1 MRILIALLL
10 FFPTLALSQGAATL
24 VANSVVVTSDDRLVA
39 TGNIEVFYDGTRLS
53 AAQISYDPVSDR
65 LAITGPILIQAPD
78 GTILTADRASLDPK
92 MENGMLRGARL
103 VLNQQLQLAATQI
116 NRVDGRYS
124 QLYKVA
130 ATSCQ
135 VCGTQA
141 PLWEIR
147 AKQIVHDGDAQQLY
161 FTGAQLL
168 VRGVPIFWIPRMR
181 LPDPSLKRATG
192 WLSPNFRTTDQLRT
206 GVKLPYFIRIGDHR
220 DLTLTPYVSSETT
233 TLELRYRQAFMR
245 GDITIDAAVSEDTL
259 MPDTLRS
266 YLFLNGD
273 FDVGTDYKLTFDV
286 EIVSDPAYLLDYGFS
301 EKDRLDGA
309 VSLLRVRDTDL
320 FQSNLTYFQTLRDD
334 EDNASLPPL
343 VASTSYEKRAALREG
358 TTLTY
363 VASADSVF
371 RYRGQN
377 GIEGRDVSRLGA
389 YMGLTHEHVT
399 RGGMVLS
406 GEAALRTDWFEIK
419 NDDNFSDGGRIVPSV
434 GVTISY
440 PLATV
445 TKSGAQHLVEPMI
458 ALGWADGYGITPPN
472 EDSTRIEFDEANL
485 FDLSRFS
492 GEDAIEAGLQ
502 IAVGGTWT
510 RLGPSDAA
518 TTLSFGRV
526 FRDLDTG
533 EIDVSAN
540 PERLTDDWLLAGQ
553 HSTPWGLRFDARTL
567 FDDQAELTRAATFV
581 GWQSD
586 VIDLSAA
593 YIWQAAEPRENR
605 PDIVSEWSFDG
616 AFQLTPSWNVQ
627 ADARYDLANDQPAR
641 AGLGIEYQNECV
653 KVDLSVSRRYTSST
667 TVEPST
673 SYGLSVTLNGFS
685 ANGSAAPAAACRK

>member
-389 YMGLTHEHVT
+389 YMGLTHEHIT

-593 YIWQAAEPRENR
+593 YIWKAAEPRENR
-605 PDIVSEWSFDG
+605 PDIVSKWSFDG

>member
-1 MRILIALLL
+1 MRLFIAFLL

-24 VANSVVVTSDDRLVA
+24 VADSVVVTSDDRLVA

-103 VLNQQLQLAATQI
+103 VLNQQLQLAANQI

-161 FTGAQLL
+161 FSGAQLL

-181 LPDPSLKRATG
+181 LPDPTLKRATG

-206 GVKLPYFIRIGDHR
+206 GIKLPYFIRIGDHR

-259 MPDTLRS
+259 LPDTPRS

-273 FDVGTDYKLTFDV
+273 FDVGTDYQLNFDV
-286 EIVSDPAYLLDYGFS
+286 EVVSDPAYLLDYGFS

-309 VSLLRVRDTDL
+309 LSLLRVRDTDL
-320 FQSNLTYFQTLRDD
+320 FQANLTYFQTLRDD

-343 VASTSYEKRAALREG
+343 VASASYENRTALRQG
-358 TTLTY
+358 TTLNY
-363 VASADSVF
+363 GASADSVF

-377 GIEGRDVSRLGA
+377 GIDGRDVSRLGA
-389 YMGLTHEHVT
+389 YMGLTHDHIT
-399 RGGMVLS
+399 RGGVVLS
-406 GEAALRTDWFEIK
+406 GEAALRADWFDIQ
-419 NDDNFSDGGRIVPSV
+419 NDDNFASGGRIVPSV

-445 TKSGAQHLVEPMI
+445 TKSGAQHLIEPTI
-458 ALGWADGYGITPPN
+458 AFGWSDGYGITPPN

-492 GEDAIEAGLQ
+492 GEDAIEAGPQ
-502 IAVGGTWT
+502 IAVGSTWT
-510 RLGPSDAA
+510 RLGPSGAA

-526 FRDLDTG
+526 FRDLDTK

-553 HSTPWGLRFDARTL
+553 HSTPWGVRFDARTL
-567 FDDQAELTRAATFV
+567 FDDQADLTRAATLV

-593 YIWQAAEPRENR
+593 YIWQAADPREDR
-605 PDIVSEWSFDG
+605 PDVVSEWSFDG
-616 AFQLTPSWNVQ
+616 AFQLAPAWNVQ
-627 ADARYDLANDQPAR
+627 LDARYDLANDQPAR